1 MEKNGSEAF
10 PSKHIDPYDGMSI
23 SADIWREAHEEHR
36 QTRRAHDLVFH
47 GSGIVYGLEVV
58 ANDPADQLVFISP
71 GVAVDSAGYVVE
83 LVEPVAY
90 DFGDSNQGEL
100 FLVIGHGERE
110 IGGVDNDA
118 RYIQDE
124 FVVAA
129 LPKMPKR
136 PAVEIARI
144 MIEKPGKPVKNA
156 ANPLYPLPGE
166 LDLRFRNQIGPGDN
180 TPVLVGLVNLG
191 GKPDKNVISGW
202 EALASQA
209 QVLNFRRLIINNDPS
224 VINDL
229 PRYGLLY
236 CSGKGAFKLSKGDQD
251 RIKAYLKGGGRL
263 ILEALDAGAVESCD
277 QLLADLGVKAK
288 PVTDGHPT
296 LSSPFLFS
304 GVPTGSQEGQVAAA
318 VGVVYSTAAYS
329 LTWSGRNG
337 SQPTQ
342 RADLRSA
349 HEWGLNLIRFCLE

>member
-83 LVEPVAY
+83 LTEPVAY

-144 MIEKPGKPVKNA
+144 TIEKPGKPVKNA
-156 ANPLYPLPGE
+156 ANQLYPLAGE
-166 LDLRFRNQIGPGDN
+166 LDLRFRNQIGPGEHK
-180 TPVLVGLVNLG
+180 PVLVGLVNLG

-202 EALASQA
+202 EALASQS
-209 QVLNFRRLIINNDPS
+209 QVLNFRRLIINTDPS
-224 VINDL
+224 VIKDL
-229 PRYGLLY
+229 TRYGLLY
-236 CSGKGAFKLSKGDQD
+236 CSGKGSFNLGKDDLAN
-251 RIKAYLKGGGRL
+251 IKAYLKGGGRL
-263 ILEALDAGAVESCD
+263 FLEALDAGAVESCD
-277 QLLADLGVKAK
+277 QLIAELGVKSK
-288 PVTDGHPT
+288 PVSDDHHI
-296 LSSPFLFS
+296 LSAPYLFS
-304 GVPTGSQEGQVAAA
+304 EVPAGSQEGQVAVAS
-318 VGVVYSTAAYS
+318 GVVYSTAAYS
-329 LTWSGRNG
+329 LFWSGRSG
-337 SQPTQ
+337 SQRTQ
-342 RADLRSA
+342 RETLRSA
-349 HEWGLNLIRFCLE
+349 HEWGLNLIRYCLE